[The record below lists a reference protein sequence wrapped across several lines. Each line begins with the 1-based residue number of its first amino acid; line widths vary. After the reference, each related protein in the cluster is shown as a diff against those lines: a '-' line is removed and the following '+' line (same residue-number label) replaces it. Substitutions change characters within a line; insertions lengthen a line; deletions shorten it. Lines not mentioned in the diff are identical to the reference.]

1 MLSDFDEI
9 LGCIS
14 ARGYFACAQYATL
27 RPPLIGRR
35 TVGWLLKG
43 CRSRLL

>member
-1 MLSDFDEI
+1 MLSDFEEI
-9 LGCIS
+9 SGSIS
-14 ARGYFACAQYATL
+14 ARGYCACAQYATL

-35 TVGWLLKG
+35 AVGWLLKG